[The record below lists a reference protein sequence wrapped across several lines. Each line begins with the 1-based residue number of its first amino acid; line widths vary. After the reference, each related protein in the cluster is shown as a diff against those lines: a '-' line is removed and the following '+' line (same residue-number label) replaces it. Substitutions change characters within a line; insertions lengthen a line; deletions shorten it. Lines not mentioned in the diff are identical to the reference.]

1 VLNAARS
8 GRRAGRWQEA
18 ALAPICCA
26 DQATLPRKTAGDERT
41 PDEVRWLAGAPCS
54 SHGLRRSGRASEVD
68 MALRYL
74 DESEAERLC
83 ASTLEAW
90 VTSSGYKGCYSAA
103 ETRRAIDDAKLW
115 AKGSTTAQR
124 LASAVET
131 SPKEILVV
139 GMRGGYQCFDSTAT
153 DQLQKVPVV
162 FIDLDGR
169 LDRLVR
175 QPHQIHFAPQDL
187 RGHGGTV
194 EAMDNRVALLHEL
207 GHAKQWIDNPL
218 FFDNHYKQQKGALA
232 KPQLKIP
239 QKNPAKADPL
249 LHPEGPTELVAKKV
263 SGSGALGASFAQSI
277 QKRAAELWE
286 KKGLAQKG
294 LAMRDPLMNP
304 DGGFLLTVEEL
315 EAFQPVTGFSVRIEA
330 DNMARHEWPICREL
344 GIPLRV
350 NYRDI
355 GGTSTATASRTS
367 ALLKRQADA
376 SRSKVDMPQGG
387 VKCPYCDFT
396 KSNVVF
402 VNNHIR
408 EKHKGQPSLG

>member
-1 VLNAARS
+1 MF
-8 GRRAGRWQEA
+8 G
-18 ALAPICCA
+18 A
-26 DQATLPRKTAGDERT
+26 DMT
-41 PDEVRWLAGAPCS
+41 
-54 SHGLRRSGRASEVD
+54 
-68 MALRYL
+68 LRYL
-74 DESEAERLC
+74 DESEAEKLC
-83 ASTLEAW
+83 ASTLESW
-90 VTSSGYKGCYSAA
+90 ISSAGYKGCYSATQ
-103 ETRRAIDDAKLW
+103 TRDAIEDAKRW
-115 AKGSTTAQR
+115 ANASATAR
-124 LASAVET
+124 ELAHAVET
-131 SPKEILVV
+131 SAKEILVV

-175 QPHQIHFAPQDL
+175 QPHQLHFAPQDL

-194 EAMDNRVALLHEL
+194 EGMDNRVALLHEL

-218 FFDNHYKQQKGALA
+218 FFDGHYKQQKGTFT
-232 KPQLKIP
+232 KPQVKIP
-239 QKNPAKADPL
+239 QRNPAKADPL
-249 LHPEGPTELVAKKV
+249 LHPEGPKELVAKKV

-277 QKRAAELWE
+277 QKRAVEVWE

-315 EAFQPVTGFSVRIEA
+315 EAFQPVTGFSIRIEA
-330 DNMARHEWPICREL
+330 DNMARHEWPICRQL

-355 GGTSTATASRTS
+355 GGTSTATASQTS
-367 ALLKRQADA
+367 VLLKRKAESSQ
-376 SRSKVDMPQGG
+376 RKVDLAPGM

-396 KSNVVF
+396 KSRMF
-402 VNNHIR
+402 VNSHIR
-408 EKHKGQPSLG
+408 NNHSGQPQLD